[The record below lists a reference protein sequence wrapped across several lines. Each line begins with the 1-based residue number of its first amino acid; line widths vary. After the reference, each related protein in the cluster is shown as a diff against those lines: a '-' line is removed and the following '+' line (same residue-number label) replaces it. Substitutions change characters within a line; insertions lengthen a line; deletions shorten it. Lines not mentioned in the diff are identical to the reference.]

1 MPAEEAKKE
10 NLIDVGEEEGAEI
23 KLDDKGE
30 PEKTE
35 APKEEKIEVEQVEST
50 PEKVEAKEEVKEEKK
65 EEELEEY
72 TAVEIIDVSE
82 DSEKFHQYHRGR
94 TCIVE
99 TGMINEIKHA
109 DCTYN
114 IIGENYVVLLSGD

>member
-35 APKEEKIEVEQVEST
+35 PPKEEKL
-50 PEKVEAKEEVKEEKK
+50 KWN
-65 EEELEEY
+65 
-72 TAVEIIDVSE
+72 
-82 DSEKFHQYHRGR
+82 R
-94 TCIVE
+94 
-99 TGMINEIKHA
+99 
-109 DCTYN
+109 
-114 IIGENYVVLLSGD
+114 